1 MVGSTLGTAGSG
13 KGGYLLMRHGGALW
27 GVENAAVVSL
37 TRGGEGGGRFLVA
50 VGAGEPAGELGID
63 LWIDEIVGVV
73 AELAVRPLTAA
84 LRRFWPEAAGGL
96 AVHAEMPL
104 VVVDPRRPPRALR
117 GALPDAG
124 GDVGRVGRD
133 GDGEGAH
140 RNA

>member
-1 MVGSTLGTAGSG
+1 MVNTASTAGLG

-37 TRGGEGGGRFLVA
+37 TRGGEGSGRFLVA
-50 VGAGEPAGELGID
+50 VGTAE

-73 AELAVRPLTAA
+73 AHLVVRPLTAA

-104 VVVDPRRPPRALR
+104 VVVDPQRPPRVLR
-117 GALPDAG
+117 GTPAG
-124 GDVGRVGRD
+124 DGRVGRD

-140 RNA
+140 RDA